1 MKITRVEPILLT
13 VDMPE
18 RYPLRWSGGEAAS
31 INCALVRVHTDE
43 GVTGLGDCYGSG
55 FVAGEATAEL
65 FRLFGMFLQGKDP
78 CDVAGCYE
86 TMYRRILYWGRSGL
100 AVAAASA
107 VENAL
112 WDIAGKAVD
121 QPTCRLLGG
130 LCHEKLPVYASGGL
144 EQPLADLKAEMKAHL
159 ARGFKAVKMRIG
171 VNLRHD
177 LKRVAA
183 CREVLGPDVKL
194 MADAVMGHNPAPWS
208 AAEAIRVA
216 KALEPYDLFW
226 LEEPCFAADYD
237 GYAHVRRSTSI
248 PISGG
253 ESACMRYEF
262 KTLLRP
268 PGARYRPAGR
278 LPGGRHPGM
287 PEDRGHGRC
296 LRRQSRPPCLG
307 DLHHRRCQ
315 PGVGIRHAQYC
326 PGRVSHLALPSHGR
340 TLYRKTSNRSGLY
353 LSPHNARTGCRPV
366 RRTRRKIPLSAG
378 CSQAEHA
385 ADNGMIPG

>member
-18 RYPLRWSGGEAAS
+18 KYPLRWSGGEAAS

-78 CDVAGCYE
+78 RDVAGCYE

-121 QPTCRLLGG
+121 QPTYRLLGG
-130 LCHEKLPVYASGGL
+130 LCHEKLSVYASGGL
-144 EQPLADLKAEMKAHL
+144 EQPLVDLKAEMKSHL

-183 CREVLGPDVKL
+183 CRDVLGPDVKL

-237 GYAHVRRSTSI
+237 GYAHVRRNTSI

-262 KTLLRP
+262 KHFFDRQAVDIVQPDACQAGGILECQKIAAMADACGVKVAPHAWGTSITVAANLAWAFVTPNTVLAEYPTWHFPLTDELFIEKPRMEAGCIYP
-268 PGARYRPAGR
+268 PTTPGLGVDLSGELEEKYRYRPDAPR
-278 LPGGRHPGM
+278 LNM
-287 PEDRGHGRC
+287 
-296 LRRQSRPPCLG
+296 RRE
-307 DLHHRRCQ
+307 
-315 PGVGIRHAQYC
+315 
-326 PGRVSHLALPSHGR
+326 
-340 TLYRKTSNRSGLY
+340 T
-353 LSPHNARTGCRPV
+353 
-366 RRTRRKIPLSAG
+366 
-378 CSQAEHA
+378 E
-385 ADNGMIPG
+385 

>member
-1 MKITRVEPILLT
+1 M
-13 VDMPE
+13 
-18 RYPLRWSGGEAAS
+18 EA
-31 INCALVRVHTDE
+31 D
-43 GVTGLGDCYGSG
+43 

-262 KTLLRP
+262 KHFFDRQALDIVQPDACQAGGILECQKIAAMADACGVKVAPHAWGTSITVAANLAWAFVTPNIVLAEYPTWHFPLTDELFIEKPRIEAGCIYP
-268 PGARYRPAGR
+268 PTTPGLGVDLSVELEEKYRYRPDAPR
-278 LPGGRHPGM
+278 LNM
-287 PEDRGHGRC
+287 
-296 LRRQSRPPCLG
+296 
-307 DLHHRRCQ
+307 
-315 PGVGIRHAQYC
+315 
-326 PGRVSHLALPSHGR
+326 
-340 TLYRKTSNRSGLY
+340 
-353 LSPHNARTGCRPV
+353 
-366 RRTRRKIPLSAG
+366 RRTT
-378 CSQAEHA
+378 E
-385 ADNGMIPG
+385 